1 MNKKYTYAWIAWIL
15 MFGVIEFAAIQD
27 KREGD
32 TLTEHVRAAI
42 GTAGPRQWINWVARV
57 GLGVLFAWLI
67 PHFFTGSV

>member
-27 KREGD
+27 RRSGD

-42 GTAGPRQWINWVARV
+42 GTAGPRQWINWVARIGLV
-57 GLGVLFAWLI
+57 GLFGWLI

>member
-27 KREGD
+27 KRNGD

-42 GTAGPRQWINWVARV
+42 GTAGPREWFHWVGRV
-57 GLGVLFAWLI
+57 GLGVLFAWLV